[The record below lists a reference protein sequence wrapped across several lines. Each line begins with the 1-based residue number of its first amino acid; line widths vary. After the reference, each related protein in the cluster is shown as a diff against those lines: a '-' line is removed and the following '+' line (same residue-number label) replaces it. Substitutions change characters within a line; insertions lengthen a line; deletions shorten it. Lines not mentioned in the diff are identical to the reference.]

1 MSFRNGSFRWMGSC
15 TGALVCMCLSTHVVS
30 AQNRS
35 ADIARLYRIAAGPLT
50 QSINQFAL
58 QSGVVLVFPSSLTT
72 NRQGQALNGRYTV
85 QEGFSR
91 LLQGSGLRA
100 IWQEGNIYSLIAAAP
115 LHKPVDTDPAVATL
129 DLVYAMDEAYSR
141 SVDGYVAVNDATA
154 MKTPVSLLE
163 TPQTVNVVTRD
174 QIAAQGAQ
182 SVTDAVRYTPG
193 VLPSFGDSD
202 TRNDV
207 LHSRGFYLKQN
218 LNGSKLPFGAYSAAM
233 LRIEPY
239 GLERIDILKGPAS
252 VMYGQNTPGGIV
264 NMMTKQ
270 PLDTPMHEVIVG
282 GGSHDRKQ
290 GAFDFTGPI
299 DEEGRFSYRLT
310 GLARDSNG
318 QVDKGFDRRI
328 FIAPSLKW
336 KLGERTSLTV
346 FSHYQHDKTLTDY
359 MALPAVGTLYDSPY
373 GRISPATNLGQP
385 DFDGYER
392 RQMAVGYEFE
402 HVINDIFTLR
412 QNLQYNRVDVTTQ
425 ASPGYMLDPTS
436 RYLSRVGTR
445 GQARANV
452 LSVDTHLQADFYT
465 GAARHTVLAGV
476 DYMKLDDAYKFASG
490 LYDRPLDILNPDYN
504 VASPELVSRIDYR
517 QIREQLGLYLQDQIR
532 WNRWV
537 VTLGARYDSAHS
549 RTLNQIPANVRGKQQ
564 ETAWTAR
571 AGLAYLFD
579 NGMAPYV
586 SYSTSFEPEDGT
598 DFTGAQ
604 FKAMRGKQFEA
615 GVKYQPAGRKSFMT
629 LSAFEIRQRNM
640 TTPDP
645 DPTHTGFL
653 VQSGEARV
661 RGIEVEI
668 KAHLNES
675 LDMIAS
681 YAYLNSKMVNANTDA
696 AGRTLQGK
704 SLERVPRH
712 QAALWMEYSPLSA
725 LHLAAGLRYQGSNFG
740 DADNTLALPARTL
753 VDASVRYD
761 AEHLSPSLKGMTLQL
776 TASNLFNKEYIGY
789 CLNSIQCFYGQGR
802 KVHAS
807 LRYKW

>member
-1 MSFRNGSFRWMGSC
+1 MSFKNRSSRLVGSC
-15 TGALVCMCLSTHVVS
+15 AGVLALLCLGTQVVLAQDGSTEVL
-30 AQNRS
+30 QE
-35 ADIARLYRIAAGPLT
+35 YRIAAGPLT
-50 QSINQFAL
+50 RSINQFVL
-58 QSGVVLVFPSSLTT
+58 QSGVAMVFPSSLTAG
-72 NRQGQALNGRYTV
+72 RQAPALHGRYTLD
-85 QEGFSR
+85 EGFSR
-91 LLQGSGLRA
+91 LLQGTDLRA
-100 IWQEGNIYSLIAAAP
+100 IRQDNNTYNLVARPRQHSSVGA
-115 LHKPVDTDPAVATL
+115 DPAVATL
-129 DLVYAMDEAYSR
+129 DLVYAIDEMYSR
-141 SVDGYVAVNDATA
+141 TVDGYIAVNDATA

-163 TPQTVNVVTRD
+163 TPQTVNVVTKD
-174 QIAAQGAQ
+174 LIAAQGAQ

-193 VLPSFGDSD
+193 VLASFGDSD

-270 PLDTPMHEVIVG
+270 PLDTPMHEITASV
-282 GGSHDRKQ
+282 GSHDRKQ

-310 GLARDSNG
+310 GLARDGNG
-318 QVDKGFDRRI
+318 QVDEGFDRRV
-328 FIAPSLKW
+328 FIAPSLSW
-336 KLGERTSLTV
+336 KLGEGTRLTV
-346 FSHYQHDKTLTDY
+346 FSHYQQDKTLTDY

-373 GRISPATNLGQP
+373 GRISRTKNLGQP
-385 DFDGYER
+385 NFDGYER
-392 RQMAVGYEFE
+392 KQMALGYEFE

-412 QNLQYNRVDVTTQ
+412 QNLQYNKVDVTMQ

-436 RYLSRVGTR
+436 RYLSQVGTR
-445 GQARANV
+445 GRARANV
-452 LSVDTHLQADFYT
+452 LSVDTHLQADFYM

-476 DYMKLDDAYKFASG
+476 DYMNLDDAYKFSSG
-490 LYDRPLDILNPDYN
+490 PYDRPLDILNPDYN
-504 VASPELVSRIDYR
+504 VASPDLIPRIDYR
-517 QIREQLGLYLQDQIR
+517 QTREQLGAYLQDQIR

-537 VTLGARYDSAHS
+537 ATLGARYDSAHS
-549 RTLNQIPANVRGKQQ
+549 RTLNQIPANVRAKQQ

-571 AGLAYLFD
+571 VGLAYLFD

-598 DFTGAQ
+598 DFSGAQ
-604 FKAMRGKQFEA
+604 FKAMRGKQIEA
-615 GVKYQPAGRKSFMT
+615 GIKYQPTGRKSFIT

-645 DPTHTGFL
+645 EPMHSGFL

-661 RGIEVEI
+661 HGIELEA
-668 KAHLNES
+668 KANINES

-681 YAYLNSKMVNANTDA
+681 YAYLNSKMVNANQDA
-696 AGRTLQGK
+696 TGRTLQGK

-712 QAALWMEYSPLSA
+712 QAALWMEYSPFSA
-725 LHLAAGLRYQGSNFG
+725 LHLATGLRYQGSNFG

-753 VDASVRYD
+753 VDASIRYD
-761 AEHLSPSLKGMTLQL
+761 AEHFSPSLKGMTLQL
-776 TASNLFNKEYIGY
+776 TASNLFNKTYIGY
-789 CLNSIQCFYGQGR
+789 CLNSLQCFYGQGR

-807 LRYKW
+807 VRYKW

>member
-1 MSFRNGSFRWMGSC
+1 MNVTKTRFYWGASC
-15 TGALVCMCLSTHVVS
+15 IALACLYLNSQTAA
-30 AQNRS
+30 AQNQP
-35 ADIARLYRIAAGPLT
+35 ADISRQYRIAAGPLT
-50 QSINQFAL
+50 QSLNQFAL
-58 QSGVVLVFPSSLTT
+58 QSGVAMVFPSALTASK
-72 NRQGQALNGRYTV
+72 RGPALHGRYTV
-85 QEGFSR
+85 REGFDR
-91 LLQGSGLRA
+91 LLQGSGLQAVRRD
-100 IWQEGNIYSLIAAAP
+100 GNTYSLVAVVPQSAANG
-115 LHKPVDTDPAVATL
+115 DSMVAML
-129 DLVYAMDEAYSR
+129 DSVYAADERYNLAM
-141 SVDGYVAVNDATA
+141 DGYVATNDSTA
-154 MKTPVSLLE
+154 MKSPVSLLE
-163 TPQTVNVVTRD
+163 TPQTVNVITRD

-218 LNGSKLPFGAYSAAM
+218 LNGSKLPFGAYSTAM

-270 PLDTPMHEVIVG
+270 PQDIPMREVILG
-282 GGSHDRKQ
+282 AGTHDRKQ

-299 DEEGRFSYRLT
+299 DQEGRFSYRLT
-310 GLARDSNG
+310 ALARDSNG
-318 QVDKGFDRRI
+318 KVDEGFDRRV
-328 FIAPSLKW
+328 FIAPSFTW
-336 KLGERTSLTV
+336 KLGDRTSLTV

-359 MALPAVGTLYDSPY
+359 AALPAVGSLYDSPY
-373 GRISPATNLGQP
+373 GKISPKSNLGQP

-392 RQMAVGYEFE
+392 RQSAIGYELE
-402 HVINDIFTLR
+402 HVFNDIFTLR
-412 QNLQYNRVDVTTQ
+412 QNLQYNKVDVTTQ

-445 GQARANV
+445 GQARADV
-452 LSVDTHLQADFYT
+452 LSVDTHLQADFHV

-476 DYMKLDDAYKFASG
+476 DYMNLDDYYKFASG
-490 LYDRPLDILNPDYN
+490 LYDSPLDILHPDHN
-504 VASPELVSRIDYR
+504 VAHPELIPRIDYR
-517 QIREQLGLYLQDQIR
+517 QTREQLGVYLQDQIG
-532 WNRWV
+532 WNQWV
-537 VTLGARYDSAHS
+537 LTLGARYDQAHS
-549 RTLNQIPANVRGKQQ
+549 RTLNQMAANVRSKQQ
-564 ETAWTAR
+564 ESAWTGR
-571 AGLAYLFD
+571 VGLAYLFD
-579 NGMAPYV
+579 NGLAPYL

-598 DFTGAQ
+598 DFSGSQ
-604 FKAMRGKQFEA
+604 FKAMRGKQLEA
-615 GVKYQPAGRKSFMT
+615 GLKYQPSGQKSFVT

-661 RGIEVEI
+661 RGLEIEA
-668 KAHLNES
+668 KANVSKS
-675 LDMIAS
+675 LDVIAS
-681 YAYLNSKMVNANTDA
+681 YAYLNSRMIKANEDA

-712 QAALWMEYSPLSA
+712 QAALWVEYSPISA
-725 LHLAAGLRYQGSNFG
+725 LHLAAGVRYQGSNFG
-740 DADNTLALPARTL
+740 DADSTLALPARTL
-753 VDASVRYD
+753 VDASIRYD
-761 AEHLSPSLKGMTLQL
+761 AAHLSPALKGMTLQL
-776 TASNLFNKEYIGY
+776 TASNLFNKEYVGY

-802 KVHAS
+802 TVNAS